1 MTSIERDIEALL
13 SPAVTALGLELLGV
27 EFIPG
32 SGNAV
37 LRLYIDEPERGVTLE
52 DCEAVSREVSALL
65 DVNDPIETHYT
76 LEVSSPGLDRPLF
89 KPAQYAR
96 FIGQAAKLTL
106 EFPQNGR
113 RRFQGPILAVD
124 GDSIT
129 IEQDGQ
135 PVALFGHPEGPAG
148 PGLRA
153 TRQARA
159 RAFRR
164 HPAETARFVRIA

>member
-37 LRLYIDEPERGVTLE
+37 LRLYIDEPDRGVTLE

-135 PVALFGHPEGPAG
+135 PVALVCSAIQKARLVPVFEPPAK
-148 PGLRA
+148 PGRA
-153 TRQARA
+153 PSGGTRQKQRDS
-159 RAFRR
+159 
-164 HPAETARFVRIA
+164 